1 MIHLIIREPI
11 AYQRTLCRALDQHFD
26 GEFIAWFASGGDSDF
41 ATRDNFQ
48 RRFLG
53 EVGFQRLFSVLRTD
67 RDPVIILGGWSSAL
81 AYRTL
86 LIAAV
91 LRVPTL
97 IWADHPF
104 PRNRRWLFDAL
115 RKVYLRMLGRFVVA
129 FLGCGTPTVEH
140 LVSLGIP
147 QPKVF
152 NFPYW
157 VEVPADWSPPPPLSD
172 AGSSTKPLRLLA
184 IGRLVPIK
192 SFDVAI
198 RAVARAN
205 QNAGARIA
213 ELIIIGDG
221 PERHALE
228 SLVGSLGPQSMITF
242 TGTLENAKVFAHV
255 SEADAVIVPSK
266 FEPYGVVVLEA
277 LAHGRPVFAS
287 DKVIA
292 ALDRNEGSGAIQLH
306 SAGDAEGLA
315 RQITRLAGDREVLR
329 KSSQAARVIAE
340 AWRPERSGSIL
351 DEVFGRQEIAI
362 DAALSAKPEARAV
375 AAARH

>member
-11 AYQRTLCRALDQHFD
+11 AYQRTLCRALNKHFG

-41 ATRDNFQ
+41 ATRDDFQ
-48 RRFLG
+48 RRFLSD
-53 EVGFQRLFSVLRTD
+53 VGFAKLFSALRAD
-67 RDPVIILGGWSSAL
+67 REPVIVLGGWSSAL
-81 AYRTL
+81 AHKTL
-86 LIAAV
+86 LIAAL

-104 PRNRRWLFDAL
+104 PRNRRWLFDSL
-115 RKVYLRMLGRFVVA
+115 RKIYLRTLGRFVVA

-147 QPKVF
+147 QPRVF

-157 VEVPADWSPPPPLSD
+157 VEVSPGWSPPPRLSD
-172 AGSSTKPLRLLA
+172 AGSSTKPLCLLA
-184 IGRLVPIK
+184 IGRVVPIK

-205 QNAGARIA
+205 QDSGSRIA

-221 PERHALE
+221 PERRALE
-228 SLVGSLGPQSMITF
+228 SLAETLTDQSIIRF
-242 TGTLENAKVFAHV
+242 TGALENSQVFAHIRDG
-255 SEADAVIVPSK
+255 DAVVVPSE

-277 LAHGRPVFAS
+277 LAQGRPVFAS

-292 ALDRNEGSGAIQLH
+292 ARDRNDGSGAIQLH
-306 SAGDAEGLA
+306 SVGDVEGLA
-315 RQITRLAGDREVLR
+315 RQITKFARDREGLR
-329 KSSQAARVIAE
+329 KSSQAARAIAE
-340 AWRPERSGSIL
+340 TWRPERSGSIL
-351 DEVFGRQEIAI
+351 DEVLRRQEIAF

-375 AAARH
+375 ASARH